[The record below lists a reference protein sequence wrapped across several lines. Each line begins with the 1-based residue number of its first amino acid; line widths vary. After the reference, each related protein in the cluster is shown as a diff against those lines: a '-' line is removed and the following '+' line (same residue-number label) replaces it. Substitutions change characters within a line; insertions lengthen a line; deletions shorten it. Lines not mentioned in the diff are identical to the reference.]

1 MKSLL
6 AWLRAEHCPY
16 EDLRLLIQASATL
29 DSPFAIRGQRQT
41 MDRLSKKSRQ
51 AIQNYQAKPYR
62 HHLNQLLIDNQ
73 TRIILWKD
81 RDYPASFY
89 EVDDPPP
96 ILYVKGQGDFPPTRA
111 MAIVGSRHTTPYG
124 RRATERFASGL
135 ASESITIIS
144 GFAEGIDT
152 IAHRTA
158 LKYGQTIA
166 VLGCGIDWIYPKS
179 NESLYREIANEGILI
194 SEFPFGEKPW
204 GYNFPFRNRLISGLA
219 EAILFME
226 GTHKSGALSTVQH
239 GLKQGKDI
247 YALPGDIDRKN
258 SQGPNQL
265 IFDGA
270 EPLLDTEQILTK
282 NGSGVFRGKTF
293 TEALPLGESLSSLEN
308 LIYERISEEPVSVQQ
323 LQNLS
328 NQSIHDIVSVLTSL
342 ELKSLIQRQGNQFY
356 RTGR

>member
-6 AWLRAEHCPY
+6 AWLRAKHCPY
-16 EDLRLLIQASATL
+16 EDLRLLIQNTATAEL
-29 DSPFAIRGQRQT
+29 LISMPDQMQL
-41 MDRLSKKSRQ
+41 MERLSKKTKQ
-51 AIQNYQAKPYR
+51 AIRNYQPKPFRY
-62 HHLNQLLIDNQ
+62 QLEKQMLDNQ
-73 TRIILWKD
+73 TRIVLWKD
-81 RDYPASFY
+81 KDYPASLY
-89 EVDDPPP
+89 DVDDPPP
-96 ILYVKGQGDFPPTRA
+96 ILYIKGLGEFPPKRA

-124 RRATERFASGL
+124 RRATERFASDL

-152 IAHRTA
+152 IAHRSA

-179 NESLYREIANEGILI
+179 NESLYCEIANRGVLI

-204 GYNFPFRNRLISGLA
+204 GYNFPFRNRLISGLS
-219 EAILFME
+219 EAVLFME
-226 GTHKSGALSTVQH
+226 GTHKSGALSTVRH

-258 SQGPNQL
+258 SEGPNQL

-270 EPLLDTEQILTK
+270 EPLLDTEQILT
-282 NGSGVFRGKTF
+282 NGGGIAIGKTY
-293 TEALPLGESLSSLEN
+293 TNEIPSLNALSSLEN
-308 LIYERISEEPVSVQQ
+308 LIYELLSKEPVSVQQ

-342 ELKSLIQRQGNQFY
+342 ELKSLIHRQGNQFY

>member
-1 MKSLL
+1 MKFLL

-16 EDLRLLIQASATL
+16 EDLRLLIENTSTVEL
-29 DSPFAIRGQRQT
+29 SISMPDHLRLKDG
-41 MDRLSKKSRQ
+41 LSKKTKQ
-51 AIQNYQAKPYR
+51 AIRNYQPKSFR
-62 HHLNQLLIDNQ
+62 SQLEKQMLENQ
-73 TRIILWKD
+73 TRIVLWRD
-81 RDYPASFY
+81 NDYPTSLY
-89 EVDDPPP
+89 NVDDPPP
-96 ILYVKGQGDFPPTRA
+96 ILYVKGLGQFPPSRA

-124 RRATERFASGL
+124 RRATERFASDL
-135 ASESITIIS
+135 ALETITIIS

-152 IAHRTA
+152 VAHRTA
-158 LKYGQTIA
+158 LKYGQTLA

-179 NESLYREIANEGILI
+179 NESLYYEIANKGVLI

-204 GYNFPFRNRLISGLA
+204 GHNFPFRNRLISGLS

-226 GTHKSGALSTVQH
+226 GTHKSGALSTVRH

-270 EPLLDTEQILTK
+270 EPLLCIEQILT
-282 NGSGVFRGKTF
+282 NGGGPAIDKACTDE
-293 TEALPLGESLSSLEN
+293 THKLNSLSSLEN
-308 LIYERISEEPVSVQQ
+308 VIYEMVSKEPVSVQQ